1 MELFGD
7 ILTEQGNIDYN
18 KLTRYLERPTIKI
31 LYRVSVLTPDEKLSY
46 IIPESDIALN
56 GINFTESYQNGQRK
70 NFTLELINIGGKYT
84 PSINSFWVN
93 DKFKLEVGLNVDGQI
108 IWFPKGV
115 YIMGD
120 VTLDRSDSEET
131 VSIQMK
137 DKYAVFE
144 GKTGTLDTAY
154 EVEVGSNICDAIK
167 GILNFTMGNGYVI
180 DYKEPIFDASF
191 YGLKTQATIR
201 AEQGETYSTV
211 IDALATQLSAEYYY
225 NNVGNLCFY
234 PINETVD
241 DSVKPVIWTYRKFS
255 RDLGN
260 LSLSYQNEDIINCV
274 KIVGDSVDG
283 DIYSA
288 VVENTNPASPICIQ
302 RIGRRVDCPSSE
314 SNIWSDDLAYDL
326 ARYYL
331 RKASIVGVQFST
343 TVAFNPIL
351 TVNNLCEIE
360 DEFLNLR
367 RDKLLITSISYTSDS
382 NSMSVEFCNT
392 MDLPTNN

>member
-7 ILTEQGNIDYN
+7 VLTEQGNVDYD
-18 KLTRYLERPTIKI
+18 KVSRYLERPTIKI
-31 LYRVSVLTPDEKLSY
+31 LYRVSVLTPDEKLDY
-46 IIPESDIALN
+46 IIPERDIALN
-56 GINFTESYQNGQRK
+56 GINYTESYQNGQRR
-70 NFTLELINIGGKYT
+70 NFTLELINLGGKYT
-84 PSINSFWVN
+84 PSINSIWVN
-93 DKFKLEVGLNVDGQI
+93 DKFRLEVGLDINGEI

-115 YIMGD
+115 YVMGD
-120 VTLDRSDSEET
+120 VTLDRSDAEET
-131 VSIQMK
+131 ISIQLK
-137 DKYAVFE
+137 DKYALFE
-144 GKTGTLDTAY
+144 GKTGTLETAY

-167 GILNFTMGNGYVI
+167 GILNFTMGNGYVL
-180 DYKEPIFDASF
+180 DYKEPIFDATF

-201 AEQGETYSTV
+201 AEQGESYSTV
-211 IDALATQLSAEYYY
+211 IDSLATQLSAEYYY
-225 NNVGNLCFY
+225 NTMGNLCFY

-255 RDLGN
+255 RDLGE
-260 LSLSYQNEDIINCV
+260 LSLSYQNEGIINCV
-274 KIVGDSVDG
+274 KVVGDSVDG

-302 RIGRRVDCPSSE
+302 RIGRRTDAPSSE

-331 RKASIVGVQFST
+331 RKASILGVQFSA
-343 TVAFNPIL
+343 TVSFNPFL

-360 DEFLNLR
+360 DEFLSLR
-367 RDKLLITSISYTSDS
+367 RDKLLISSISYTSDS
-382 NSMSVEFCNT
+382 NSMSVEFCST